1 MDPEIAA
8 QFKRLQEAL
17 EATNQRLEE
26 KITAQEEK
34 ISAQEEK
41 ITAQEE
47 KISAQEEKITAQETK
62 ITDQQ
67 EEIQLLKAFK
77 ASLETSTTQ
86 LQPILRFSKR
96 WRFLML
102 AGGLLAPGLAVKALM
117 ERSKDPFTAEKLSW
131 ASYSFVAFSGTCLVA
146 AVLGNVRRIGSR
158 VEKSVLILI
167 GLLLGVTYFFPG
179 YALASYE
186 DEDTAAMGKL
196 FMSSGALWAII
207 GPPIVHKGAS
217 KWSALE
223 DHELSS
229 ALIAMFKALP
239 GTLASQVYLS
249 TAAMRCVLAADD
261 ESPLYEQCGNP
272 LIPTFQINMLLFMAW
287 FLAYVCAPL
296 MKDRKTKTW
305 GDVMV
310 LKMGKMEGFQFSLGS
325 ILGTVAWVEF
335 ATLNEG
341 GELMTD
347 FMQTL
352 ITLFILFFYSLC
364 ALVLFDIFVRP
375 RLCPSSATTTS
386 AENDNDNDND
396 AISLSHSTAST
407 TTISASVSSANNG
420 DSPFNMQQVT
430 VSSFGSS

>member
-102 AGGLLAPGLAVKALM
+102 AGGLLAPGLAVKALL
-117 ERSKDPFTAEKLSW
+117 ERAKDALTAERLSW
-131 ASYSFVAFSGTCLVA
+131 ASWSFIVFSSTCLFA
-146 AVLGNVRRIGSR
+146 AVLGNLRRIDSR
-158 VEKSVLILI
+158 VEKSVLILL
-167 GLLLGVTYFFPG
+167 GLLGGVAHFIPG

-186 DEDTAAMGKL
+186 DKGTAFYGKAFMG
-196 FMSSGALWAII
+196 FGALFAITM
-207 GPPIVHKGAS
+207 PPLFYKLAS

-223 DHELSS
+223 DHELSA

-239 GTLASQVYLS
+239 GTLASQLYLS
-249 TAAMRCVLAADD
+249 TAAMRCILAADD
-261 ESPLYEQCGNP
+261 ESPLFEQCGNP
-272 LIPTFQINMLLFMAW
+272 LAPTYEINCLLWIMF

-310 LKMGKMEGFQFSLGS
+310 LKMGKMEGMQFSLGS
-325 ILGTVAWVEF
+325 ILVTVAWVEF

-341 GELMTD
+341 GESITD
-347 FMQTL
+347 FMKTL
-352 ITLFILFFYSLC
+352 INLFQLFFFSLLS
-364 ALVLFDIFVRP
+364 LVLFDIFLRP
-375 RLCPSSATTTS
+375 RLCPSTTTTPDDDN
-386 AENDNDNDND
+386 NDTT
-396 AISLSHSTAST
+396 SLSLST
-407 TTISASVSSANNG
+407 TSTGITSASVSNSNNSNG
-420 DSPFNMQQVT
+420 DSAFNMQQVT
-430 VSSFGSS
+430 SSTFSGA

>member
-1 MDPEIAA
+1 MDPAIAA
-8 QFKRLQEAL
+8 EFKRLRDAL
-17 EATNQRLEE
+17 SATNTRLSDAEAKNVE
-26 KITAQEEK
+26 QGAKIVAQD
-34 ISAQEEK
+34 ARLATQG
-41 ITAQEE
+41 
-47 KISAQEEKITAQETK
+47 
-62 ITDQQ
+62 
-67 EEIQLLKAFK
+67 EEIRQLKAWK
-77 ASLETSTTQ
+77 ASLEASTTPQ
-86 LQPILRFSKR
+86 LGPVLHFSRR
-96 WRFLML
+96 WRVLML
-102 AGGLLAPGLAVKALM
+102 AGGLFGPGLAVKALM
-117 ERSKDPFTAEKLSW
+117 EKDKDSFTAERLSW
-131 ASYSFVAFSGTCLVA
+131 ASYSFVIFSCTCLWA

-167 GLLLGVTYFFPG
+167 SLLLGVTYFFPG

-223 DHELSS
+223 DHELSA

-239 GTLASQVYLS
+239 GTLASQLYLS

-272 LIPTFQINMLLFMAW
+272 LDPTFQINMLLWIMW
-287 FLAYVCAPL
+287 FLSYVCAPL

-310 LKMGKMEGFQFSLGS
+310 LKMGKMEGMQFSLGS

-341 GELMTD
+341 GEPITD
-347 FMQTL
+347 FMKTL
-352 ITLFILFFYSLC
+352 IGLFTLFFFSLLF
-364 ALVLFDIFVRP
+364 LVLFDVFVRP
-375 RLCPSSATTTS
+375 RLCPSSSSATTATPDG
-386 AENDNDNDND
+386 DNKDT
-396 AISLSHSTAST
+396 ASLSLST
-407 TTISASVSSANNG
+407 TSASVSNSNNG
-420 DSPFNMQQVT
+420 DSAFNMQQVT
-430 VSSFGSS
+430 ASNFGGS